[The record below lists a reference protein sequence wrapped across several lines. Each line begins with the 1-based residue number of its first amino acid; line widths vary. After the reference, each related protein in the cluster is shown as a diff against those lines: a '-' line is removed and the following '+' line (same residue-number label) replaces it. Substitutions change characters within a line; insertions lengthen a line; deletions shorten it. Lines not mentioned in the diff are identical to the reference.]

1 MPGMEFD
8 MMLKMENVIKR
19 FGKYLA
25 LDYLSLE
32 AKEGEVIGLLGPNGA
47 GKTTCIKTIVGLL
60 PIDEGEISVFQIKQD
75 GKSKDIRRKLGLVT
89 QEITIYEEM
98 TAKENL
104 AFFGSLYGLKKNE
117 LEVRITEVAKIIGLE
132 ERLND
137 RPKHFSGGMKR
148 RLNIGCSILHRPKLL
163 IMDEPT
169 VGIDPQS
176 RNYIL
181 EFVKK
186 TAKEGTSVIYTSHY
200 IEEVE
205 AISDRVYIMDQGH
218 VIASGTLQELI
229 SRIKGDSHILV
240 DVSIASETQ
249 RKELL
254 AMTDI
259 KDVIIRDNQFHII
272 VPGGVSIIDKIVS
285 VLAPLKII
293 NINSKQPNLEDV
305 FLTLTGK
312 QLRDEVQ

>member
-1 MPGMEFD
+1 MI
-8 MMLKMENVIKR
+8 LTMENVIKR
-19 FGKYLA
+19 FGKHLA

-32 AKEGEVIGLLGPNGA
+32 VKKGEIIGLLGPNGA
-47 GKTTCIKTIVGLL
+47 GKTTCIKSIIGLL
-60 PIDEGEISVFQIKQD
+60 PIDEGEISVFNVKQD
-75 GKSKDIRRKLGLVT
+75 GKNKEIKSKIGFVT

-98 TAKENL
+98 TARENL
-104 AFFGSLYGLKKNE
+104 SFFGSLYGLKKEE
-117 LEVRITEVAKIIGLE
+117 LDQRIDEVAAIIGLQD
-132 ERLND
+132 RLND

-148 RLNIGCSILHRPKLL
+148 RLNIGCSILHRPPLL

-186 TAKEGTSVIYTSHY
+186 IAEEGTSVIYTSHY

-205 AISDRVYIMDQGH
+205 AIADRVYIMDQGH
-218 VIASGTLQELI
+218 IIASGTLIELI
-229 SRIKGDSHILV
+229 GRIKGDSHILV
-240 DVSIASETQ
+240 DVAIANEAK
-249 RKELL
+249 REELL
-254 AMTDI
+254 ALPDI
-259 KDVIIRDNQFHII
+259 KDVVIHKNQYHVI
-272 VPGGVSIIDKIVS
+272 VPGGVTIIDKIVNI
-285 VLAPLKII
+285 LAPLKII

-312 QLRDEVQ
+312 QLRDGVE